1 MEIILKKDTLSL
13 GKLGNVVKVADGYA
27 RNYLIPHG
35 IGIEATPKNLKLLEK
50 EIKLWQKK
58 AEKQREEAQTLA
70 QAIEQL
76 SLSFARKEQREEAQT
91 LAQAIEQLS
100 LSFARKAG
108 EEDKIFGSVTSL
120 DIEEKIKES
129 GIQIDRKKIHLEEP
143 IKALGIF
150 TVPVKL
156 HTEVTANL
164 KVCVV
169 KE

>member
-70 QAIEQL
+70 KAIEQL
-76 SLSFARKEQREEAQT
+76 SLSFARKV
-91 LAQAIEQLS
+91 
-100 LSFARKAG
+100 G

>member
-35 IGIEATPKNLKLLEK
+35 IGIEATPKNLKLLER

-76 SLSFARKEQREEAQT
+76 SLSFARKV
-91 LAQAIEQLS
+91 
-100 LSFARKAG
+100 G

>member
-1 MEIILKKDTLSL
+1 MEIILKKDTPSL

-35 IGIEATPKNLKLLEK
+35 VGIEATPKNLKLLER

-58 AEKQREEAQTLA
+58 AEKQREEAQKLA
-70 QAIEQL
+70 QEIEQL
-76 SLSFARKEQREEAQT
+76 SLSFARKV
-91 LAQAIEQLS
+91 
-100 LSFARKAG
+100 G

>member
-1 MEIILKKDTLSL
+1 MEIILKKDAPSL

-35 IGIEATPKNLKLLEK
+35 VGIEATPKNLKLLEK
-50 EIKLWQKK
+50 EIKIWQKR
-58 AEKQREEAQTLA
+58 AEKQREEAQKLA
-70 QAIEQL
+70 QE
-76 SLSFARKEQREEAQT
+76 
-91 LAQAIEQLS
+91 IEQLS

>member
-1 MEIILKKDTLSL
+1 MEIILKKDAPSL

-35 IGIEATPKNLKLLEK
+35 IGLEATPKNLKLLEK
-50 EIKLWQKK
+50 EMKLWQKK
-58 AEKQREEAQTLA
+58 AEKQREDAQKLA
-70 QAIEQL
+70 QDIEKL
-76 SLSFARKEQREEAQT
+76 SLIFARK
-91 LAQAIEQLS
+91 S
-100 LSFARKAG
+100 G

-120 DIEEKIKES
+120 DIEEKIKEN

-156 HTEVTANL
+156 HPEVTANL

>member
-1 MEIILKKDTLSL
+1 MEIILKKDTPSL

-58 AEKQREEAQTLA
+58 AEKQREEAQKLA
-70 QAIEQL
+70 QEIEQL
-76 SLSFARKEQREEAQT
+76 SLSFARKV
-91 LAQAIEQLS
+91 
-100 LSFARKAG
+100 G

>member
-1 MEIILKKDTLSL
+1 MEIILKKDTPSL

-76 SLSFARKEQREEAQT
+76 SLSFARKV
-91 LAQAIEQLS
+91 
-100 LSFARKAG
+100 G

>member
-35 IGIEATPKNLKLLEK
+35 VGIEATPKNLKLLEK

-76 SLSFARKEQREEAQT
+76 SLSFARKV
-91 LAQAIEQLS
+91 
-100 LSFARKAG
+100 G

>member
-1 MEIILKKDTLSL
+1 MEIILKKDTPSL
-13 GKLGNVVKVADGYA
+13 GKLGNVVKVTDGYA

-58 AEKQREEAQTLA
+58 AEKQREEAQKLA
-70 QAIEQL
+70 QEIEQL
-76 SLSFARKEQREEAQT
+76 SLSFARKV
-91 LAQAIEQLS
+91 
-100 LSFARKAG
+100 G

>member
-1 MEIILKKDTLSL
+1 MEIILKKDTPSL
-13 GKLGNVVKVADGYA
+13 GKLGNVVKVAHGYA

-35 IGIEATPKNLKLLEK
+35 VGIEATPKNLKLLER
-50 EIKLWQKK
+50 EIKLWKKK
-58 AEKQREEAQTLA
+58 AEKQREEAQKLA
-70 QAIEQL
+70 QEIEQL
-76 SLSFARKEQREEAQT
+76 SLSFARKV
-91 LAQAIEQLS
+91 
-100 LSFARKAG
+100 G

>member
-58 AEKQREEAQTLA
+58 AEK
-70 QAIEQL
+70 
-76 SLSFARKEQREEAQT
+76 QREEAQT

>member
-1 MEIILKKDTLSL
+1 MEIILKKDTPSL

-27 RNYLIPHG
+27 KNYLIPHG
-35 IGIEATPKNLKLLEK
+35 IGIAATPKNLKLLEK

-58 AEKQREEAQTLA
+58 AEK
-70 QAIEQL
+70 
-76 SLSFARKEQREEAQT
+76 QREEAQT

>member
-1 MEIILKKDTLSL
+1 MEIILKKDAPSL

-35 IGIEATPKNLKLLEK
+35 IGLEATPKNLKLLEK
-50 EIKLWQKK
+50 EMKLWQKK
-58 AEKQREEAQTLA
+58 AEKQREEAQQLA
-70 QAIEQL
+70 QEIEKL
-76 SLSFARKEQREEAQT
+76 SLSFARK
-91 LAQAIEQLS
+91 S
-100 LSFARKAG
+100 G

-156 HTEVTANL
+156 HPEVTASL

>member
-1 MEIILKKDTLSL
+1 MEIILKKDTPSL

-35 IGIEATPKNLKLLEK
+35 VGIEATPKNLKLLEK

-58 AEKQREEAQTLA
+58 AEKQREEAQKLA
-70 QAIEQL
+70 QEIEQL
-76 SLSFARKEQREEAQT
+76 SLSFARKV
-91 LAQAIEQLS
+91 
-100 LSFARKAG
+100 G

>member
-1 MEIILKKDTLSL
+1 MEIILKKDAPSL

-35 IGIEATPKNLKLLEK
+35 IGLEATPKNLKLLEK
-50 EIKLWQKK
+50 EVKIWQKK
-58 AEKQREEAQTLA
+58 AERQKEEAQKLA
-70 QAIEQL
+70 QEIE
-76 SLSFARKEQREEAQT
+76 K
-91 LAQAIEQLS
+91 LS

-120 DIEEKIKES
+120 DIEEKIKEN

-156 HTEVTANL
+156 HQEVTASL

>member
-1 MEIILKKDTLSL
+1 MEIILKKDTPSL
-13 GKLGNVVKVADGYA
+13 GKLGNVVKVTDGYA

-58 AEKQREEAQTLA
+58 AEKQREEAQKLA
-70 QAIEQL
+70 QEIEQL
-76 SLSFARKEQREEAQT
+76 SLSFARKV
-91 LAQAIEQLS
+91 
-100 LSFARKAG
+100 G

-129 GIQIDRKKIHLEEP
+129 GIRIDRKKIHLEEP

>member
-58 AEKQREEAQTLA
+58 AEKQREEAQKLA
-70 QAIEQL
+70 QEIEQL
-76 SLSFARKEQREEAQT
+76 SLSFARKV
-91 LAQAIEQLS
+91 
-100 LSFARKAG
+100 G

>member
-1 MEIILKKDTLSL
+1 MEIILKKDTPSL
-13 GKLGNVVKVADGYA
+13 GKLGNVVNVADGYA

-35 IGIEATPKNLKLLEK
+35 VGIEATPKNLKLLEK
-50 EIKLWQKK
+50 EIKIWQKK
-58 AEKQREEAQTLA
+58 AEKQREEAQKLA
-70 QAIEQL
+70 QEL
-76 SLSFARKEQREEAQT
+76 
-91 LAQAIEQLS
+91 EQLS

>member
-76 SLSFARKEQREEAQT
+76 SLSFARKV
-91 LAQAIEQLS
+91 
-100 LSFARKAG
+100 G